1 MMDGRRDVTRSP
13 AGADRCN
20 AFLSFC
26 GDDTSVAGPLAG
38 LTVAVKD
45 NIAVA
50 GQPFTAGLPLFASRV
65 AQTDA
70 AAVRRLKQAGAR
82 VVGVTRTDAGGLGVT
97 TPEVKNPVLPGHVVG
112 GSSGGSA
119 AAVAAGLADIGLGTD
134 TGGSVRIPAACC
146 GLYGFKPSHGRVPLD
161 GVWPLAPQFDTVGL
175 MTRDSDVL
183 SRAAGVLF
191 ALEDVPPAR
200 DLRLGVDR
208 ARLADADPL
217 IAAAIA
223 QALARL
229 ADAGVT
235 IVPVTLPDRD
245 DTEEAHGVLVLMEAR
260 AVYADTWHRSPDLFP
275 PAARRALDAAEPL
288 SGDTVE
294 AARRTIAAVTAEF
307 AATCRGVDAVVT
319 PTLPVPVPASDARR
333 IRFAGENVPVI
344 NALLAETSLG
354 NVTGGPA
361 IAMPCSAQGTLAS
374 LQLLAPRG
382 HDARLLAVAR
392 RIETFIAPSA

>member
-1 MMDGRRDVTRSP
+1 VTTSP
-13 AGADRCN
+13 GEADRCN

-26 GDDTSVAGPLAG
+26 SHEASGAGPLAG

-45 NIAVA
+45 NIAVK
-50 GQPFTAGLPLFASRV
+50 GQPFTAGLPLFAGRV
-65 AQTDA
+65 AETDA
-70 AAVRRLKQAGAR
+70 AAVRRLKDAGAR

-97 TPEVKNPVLPGHVVG
+97 TPDVKNPVLPGHVVG

-146 GLYGFKPSHGRVPLD
+146 GLTGFKPSHGRVPLD

-183 SRAAGVLF
+183 ARAAHVLF
-191 ALEDVPPAR
+191 ELEDAVAPPSR
-200 DLRLGVDR
+200 ELRLGIDR
-208 ARLADADPL
+208 ARLADADPV

-223 QALARL
+223 QALSRL
-229 ADAGVT
+229 ADAGVA
-235 IVPVTLPDRD
+235 IVPVALPDRD
-245 DTEEAHGVLVLMEAR
+245 YIEEAHGILVLMEAR
-260 AVYADTWHRSPDLFP
+260 TVYADTWHASPNLFP
-275 PAARRALDAAEPL
+275 PTARRALDAAAPL
-288 SGDTVE
+288 SGFAIE
-294 AARRTIAAVTAEF
+294 AARRTIAAVTEEF
-307 AATCRGVDAVVT
+307 AAICRGVDAIVT
-319 PTLPVPVPASDARR
+319 PTLPAPVPASDARR
-333 IRFAGENVPVI
+333 IRFAGQDVPVI
-344 NALLAETSLG
+344 NALLAETSIA

-361 IAMPCSAQGTLAS
+361 IAMPCPAPGTLAS

-392 RIETFIAPSA
+392 RIEAFVAPSA